1 MKPVFIVILIILL
14 IQSASAQ
21 LLPSISNG
29 QEPEDT
35 TAICTI
41 PWYLGSFDNSGYQ
54 KGDFVP
60 DFTLYDTQGG
70 TFTLS
75 DKLATGKP
83 VVLISGSLTCPVFR
97 NRIATINSMMSTYAG
112 LIETAVI
119 FTVEAHPTDTSP
131 YFGYINTGNANI
143 SSGITFPQPTTY
155 GDRKLLAD
163 TLSYWVSSQATI
175 YLDNP
180 CNAWWSLFGPA
191 PNNAYV
197 ITPNG
202 QVFSKHGWFNKSP
215 NNIYC
220 DLDSL
225 LGTNSGQCTP
235 AAGNGN
241 FTLSVL
247 NNSSLGSPGDIL
259 YNFGWLVNSSSAP
272 VSIGI
277 KKLITSIPSGWLTA
291 FCADICY
298 SPTEDSITVSLQPG
312 DSLLFSLDFITNTL
326 PDSGSVRVGFRNV
339 QNSTNGVSV
348 WLRASTLTVSSLS
361 ETAFTEGRILYPN
374 PASDYLHIIETG
386 NKAPVVITPDG
397 KILSLNGISTERGWT
412 VDIRSLRQGVYLL
425 RSEKQVYRFVKN

>member
-1 MKPVFIVILIILL
+1 MRTLVLFIFLFFCHSS
-14 IQSASAQ
+14 QAQ

-29 QEPEDT
+29 PEPDDT
-35 TAICTI
+35 VSICLI
-41 PWYLGSFDNSGYQ
+41 PWYLGGFDSSGFQ
-54 KGDFVP
+54 NGEFVP

-97 NRIATINSMMSTYAG
+97 NKVATINSMMSAYAG

-131 YFGYINTGNANI
+131 YFGYINTGSANI
-143 SSGITFPQPTTY
+143 STGITFTQPINY
-155 GDRKLLAD
+155 GERKILAD
-163 TLSYWVSSQATI
+163 TLSHWVSCQAPI

-180 CNAWWSLFGPA
+180 CNTWWRNFGPA

-202 QVFSKHGWFNKSP
+202 QVFSKHGWFNKTP
-215 NNIYC
+215 KNIFC

-225 LGTNSGQCTP
+225 LGFNSGQCNSSS
-235 AAGNGN
+235 ANGN

-247 NNSSLGSPGDIL
+247 NNSSAGNPGDIL
-259 YNFGWLVNSSSAP
+259 YNFAWLINPSSAP

-277 KKLITSIPSGWLTA
+277 KKLISNLPSGWMSA

-312 DSLLFSLDFITNTL
+312 DSLLFSLDFITDAF
-326 PDSGSVRVGFRNV
+326 PDTGSVRVGFRNV
-339 QNSTNGVSV
+339 QHSSNGVSL
-348 WLRASTLTVSSLS
+348 WMRASTLTVSSVDEVSVSKRGSL
-361 ETAFTEGRILYPN
+361 FPN
-374 PASDYLHIIETG
+374 PASDFLHFVDPTG
-386 NKAPVVITPDG
+386 NQPMLLGLDGRVVETD
-397 KILSLNGISTERGWT
+397 SFSTSQGWI
-412 VDIRSLRQGVYLL
+412 VDIRKLAPGIYLL
-425 RSEKQVYRFVKN
+425 NAGSGIYRFVKN